1 MLESLEKYI
10 FQNHL
15 FSKEDKLLVAVSGGV
30 DSMVL
35 CELLKKLNYSIA
47 IAHCN
52 FQLRGKESEE
62 DEQFV
67 ADYAL
72 KSGIPFYKKRFN
84 TEGYALEH
92 KVGTQEAARD
102 LRYAWFEKLTQLIDY
117 QYVIS
122 AHHATDNI
130 ETVLF
135 NFSNGAGLRGMK
147 GILPKNKKIVRPLL
161 WAKKAEIIAYAEK
174 EEIQYREDS
183 SNFTA
188 KYTRNYI
195 RHKILPEFKSLNPNF
210 EKTASENINRFKE
223 AHVLLDFFI
232 ENVKKDITQ
241 TIDNQFFI
249 DKNKLQ
255 NYPSVSTLLFEI
267 LRDYG
272 FNNTQVED
280 ILWGNDY
287 VTKIGTKFYSADYEL
302 LIDRDFYILREKKDK
317 NAQNMERS
325 DIPQACGTEGGHEDF
340 LFINQN
346 DTVAKI
352 HHSSFIIRHYFEPNI
367 ELEKSENTAQFDF
380 DTLSFPLKLRR
391 WQIGDVFQPL
401 GMKGKKQK
409 LSDYFTHNKFSDFDK
424 EKVWVLETE
433 KRDICWVV
441 GHRMDDRFKLK
452 NDTKHCFSIS
462 YTL

>member
-1 MLESLEKYI
+1 MLESIEKYI
-10 FQNHL
+10 TQNHL
-15 FSKEDKLLVAVSGGV
+15 FNKEDKLLLAVSGGV

-35 CELLKKLNYSIA
+35 CELLKKLNYPIA

-67 ADYAL
+67 AQYAL

-102 LRYAWFEKLTQLIDY
+102 LRYKWFEELTQLFDY
-117 QYVIS
+117 QYIIT

-147 GILPKNKKIVRPLL
+147 GILPKNGKIVRPLL
-161 WAKKAEIIAYAEK
+161 WAKKTEIKACAEK
-174 EEIQYREDS
+174 EEIEYREDS
-183 SNFTA
+183 SNFTG

-232 ENVKKDITQ
+232 QNVKKDITQ
-241 TIDNQFFI
+241 TIDNQYFI
-249 DKNKLQ
+249 DINKLQ
-255 NYPSVSTLLFEI
+255 SYPSVTTLLFEI
-267 LRDYG
+267 LREYG

-280 ILWGNDY
+280 ILWGNNY
-287 VTKIGTKFYSADYEL
+287 KIRVGAKFYSADYEL
-302 LIDRDFYILREKKDK
+302 VIDRDFYILREKKEE
-317 NAQNMERS
+317 N
-325 DIPQACGTEGGHEDF
+325 IEGGHDDF
-340 LFINQN
+340 FFINQN
-346 DTVAKI
+346 DISLKI
-352 HHSSFIIRHYFEPNI
+352 QNSSFRMHHFFEPNI
-367 ELEKSENTAQFDF
+367 EFEKSENTAQFDF
-380 DTLSFPLKLRR
+380 DSLSFPLKLRH
-391 WQIGDVFQPL
+391 WHEGDVFHPL

-409 LSDYFTHNKFSDFDK
+409 LSDYFAHNKFSDFDK
-424 EKVWVLETE
+424 HKTWILETE
-433 KRDICWVV
+433 KGEICWIV

-452 NDTKHCFSIS
+452 NDTKHCFSIN
-462 YTL
+462 YIL

>member
-1 MLESLEKYI
+1 MLESIEKYI
-10 FQNHL
+10 VQNNL
-15 FSKEDKLLVAVSGGV
+15 FNKEDILLVAVSGGV

-35 CELLKKLNYSIA
+35 CKLLKKLNYPIA

-84 TEGYALEH
+84 TEGYALEK
-92 KVGTQEAARD
+92 KVGTQEAARN
-102 LRYAWFEKLTQLIDY
+102 LRYQWFEELTQLLDY
-117 QYVIS
+117 QYIVT

-135 NFSNGAGLRGMK
+135 NFSKGAGLRGMK
-147 GILPKNKKIVRPLL
+147 GILPKNGKIVRPLL
-161 WAKKAEIIAYAEK
+161 WAKKSEIKAFAES
-174 EEIQYREDS
+174 EEIEYREDS
-183 SNFTA
+183 SNFTE

-210 EKTASENINRFKE
+210 EKTASENINRLKE

-241 TIDNQFFI
+241 T
-249 DKNKLQ
+249 NKLQ
-255 NYPSVSTLLFEI
+255 TYPSVPTLLFEI
-267 LRDYG
+267 LREYG
-272 FNNTQVED
+272 FNNSQVDD

-287 VTKIGTKFYSADYEL
+287 VSKIGTKFYSADYEL
-302 LIDRDFYILREKKDK
+302 LIDRDFYILREKKEE
-317 NAQNMERS
+317 N
-325 DIPQACGTEGGHEDF
+325 TEGGDEDLF
-340 LFINQN
+340 LINQN

-352 HHSSFIIRHYFEPNI
+352 HHSSFRMHHSFTPNI
-367 ELEKSENTAQFDF
+367 LIETKENQAQFDF

-391 WQIGDVFQPL
+391 WKIGDVFHPL

-409 LSDYFTHNKFSDFDK
+409 LSDYFAHNKFSDFDK
-424 EKVWVLETE
+424 HKTWILETSKGE
-433 KRDICWVV
+433 ICWIV

-452 NDTKHCFSIS
+452 NDTKHCFSIN
-462 YTL
+462 YIL

>member
-1 MLESLEKYI
+1 MLDTLEKYI
-10 FQNHL
+10 SQNKL
-15 FSKEDKLLVAVSGGV
+15 FEKNDKLLVTVSGGV

-35 CELLKKLNYSIA
+35 CELLKKLNYPIA

-67 ADYAL
+67 ANYAL

-102 LRYAWFEKLTQLIDY
+102 LRYAWFGELMQLIDY
-117 QYVIS
+117 QYIVT

-161 WAKKAEIIAYAEK
+161 WAKKSEIIAYAEK

-241 TIDNQFFI
+241 TIDNQCFI

-255 NYPSVSTLLFEI
+255 TYPSVSTLLFEI
-267 LRDYG
+267 LREYG

-287 VTKIGTKFYSADYEL
+287 VTKIGTKFYSVDYEL

-317 NAQNMERS
+317 N
-325 DIPQACGTEGGHEDF
+325 TEGPPSTIF
-340 LFINQN
+340 LINQ
-346 DTVAKI
+346 DDKGLDF
-352 HHSSFIIRHYFEPNI
+352 HQSSFKISHYFEPNI
-367 ELEKSENTAQFDF
+367 FIEKEQNTAQLDF

-391 WQIGDVFQPL
+391 WETGDVFQPL

-409 LSDYFTHNKFSDFDK
+409 LSDYFAHNKFSDFDK

-433 KRDICWVV
+433 KGEICWIV
-441 GHRMDDRFKLK
+441 GHRMDERFKLE
-452 NDTKHCFSIS
+452 NDTKHCISIN